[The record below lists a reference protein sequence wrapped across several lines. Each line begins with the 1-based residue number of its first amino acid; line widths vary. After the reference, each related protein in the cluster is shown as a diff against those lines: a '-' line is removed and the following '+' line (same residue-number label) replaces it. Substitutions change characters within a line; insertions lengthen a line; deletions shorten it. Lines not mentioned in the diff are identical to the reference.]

1 MGSERPPTI
10 LRHLRKPVRNPMAEL
25 DHSAE
30 VYLKRIDA
38 NMKLVREMLTTVV
51 TYMRDAESEVSE
63 KMRRFIM
70 YMHDVHDIA
79 HLYEERG
86 LPVPRHVMA
95 ELERC
100 DDRYRQLLEEAHL
113 DGGVFEKV
121 RRGMAED
128 PSNRWDHTR
137 QLTKPKE
144 NGT

>member
-1 MGSERPPTI
+1 VSEP
-10 LRHLRKPVRNPMAEL
+10 N
-25 DHSAE
+25 HSAE

-51 TYMRDAESEVSE
+51 TYMRDAESEVPE

-70 YMHDVHDIA
+70 YMHDVHDISY
-79 HLYEERG
+79 LYESRG
-86 LPVPRHVMA
+86 LPVPRHVAA

-100 DDRYRQLLEEAHL
+100 DDRYRQLLTELHM

-121 RRGMAED
+121 RREMAED
-128 PSNRWDHTR
+128 PLNRWDHTR

-144 NGT
+144 NGST